1 VVTLTLRYG
10 RLVVT
15 LSVAVVFILSVG
27 QHLVESVHGKGRY
40 VRQPPETATS

>member
-1 VVTLTLRYG
+1 MTPIYG

-27 QHLVESVHGKGRY
+27 QQAAESTDR
-40 VRQPPETATS
+40 RTSGV